1 MKLVINV
8 SFACAFAISCYGGNI
23 VGYATEIS
31 NGRTNVVTVSIQD
44 NKMSENAHTQQ
55 VAQAVTPRTDRPKL
69 HMAELLSY
77 VTVRLTCVRAN
88 GISCGTGFFYDI
100 PHITDPT
107 LHLPVIVS
115 NRHVVKNVVETIIVF
130 TLADANSFPSS
141 ETYTL
146 RIDNRA
152 FPWIGHPDASV
163 DLSVLPIVP
172 ALNHM
177 QRQGKRPFFFSLNSS
192 FIPDDEYLKSVT
204 QTDEVIMIGYPG
216 GLWDNVNNQPIFR
229 KGILAT
235 SPSKNFGGRR
245 EFLID
250 MPVYWGSSG
259 SPVLLFS
266 EGAFLDRRKGEGLKG
281 VMLGGRLKL
290 LGINYATITNTVK
303 GKVVPVP
310 VPTVVEDTEPT
321 DNTTNGQQ
329 RSVAQRFELEAK
341 MGVPNN
347 IGIIIHALRL
357 KEIEEMFANI
367 LRNLPSA
374 NAGHQ

>member
-1 MKLVINV
+1 MKFAMKTL
-8 SFACAFAISCYGGNI
+8 FACGLAISCYGGDI
-23 VGYATEIS
+23 VGYTTEVT
-31 NGRTNVVTVSIQD
+31 NGKTNVVTVSIKED
-44 NKMSENAHTQQ
+44 KMSENTHTQQ
-55 VAQAVTPRTDRPKL
+55 VAQAVAPRTVHPKL

-77 VTVRLTCVRAN
+77 VTVRLTCVKAN
-88 GISCGTGFFYDI
+88 GTSHGTGFFYDI
-100 PHITDPT
+100 PHITDPA

-115 NRHVVKNVVETIIVF
+115 NRHVVKDVVETIIVF

-172 ALNHM
+172 VLNHM
-177 QRQGKRPFFFSLNSS
+177 QRQGKRPFFFPLNSS

-235 SPSKNFGGRR
+235 SPSKNFEGRR

-266 EGAFLDRRKGEGLKG
+266 DGMYFDRSSRSG
-281 VMLGGRLKL
+281 MLGGRVKL
-290 LGINYATITNTVK
+290 LGVNYATITSTVS

-310 VPTVVEDTEPT
+310 VPTVVEDIEPT
-321 DNTTNGQQ
+321 DNATNRQQ
-329 RSVAQRFELEAK
+329 MNNAQRFELEAK

-347 IGIIIHALRL
+347 IGIIIHASRL

-374 NAGHQ
+374 NSGQR

>member
-1 MKLVINV
+1 MKLVMKV
-8 SFACAFAISCYGGNI
+8 LSVGAFTVSCYGGNI
-23 VGYATEIS
+23 VGYTTEVS
-31 NGRTNVVTVSIQD
+31 NGKTNVVTVSIKD
-44 NKMSENAHTQQ
+44 DKMRENVQTKQ
-55 VAQAVTPRTDRPKL
+55 VAQAVTPRMDRPKL

-77 VTVRLTCVRAN
+77 VTVRLTCVKAN
-88 GISCGTGFFYDI
+88 GTSCGTGFFYDI
-100 PHITDPT
+100 PHITDPA

-115 NRHVVKNVVETIIVF
+115 NRHVVKDVVETIIVF
-130 TLADANSFPSS
+130 TLADENSFPSS
-141 ETYTL
+141 EIYTL

-177 QRQGKRPFFFSLNSS
+177 QRQGKRPFFFPLNSS

-235 SPSKNFGGRR
+235 SPSKNFDGRK

-266 EGAFLDRRKGEGLKG
+266 DGMYFDRKSGSG
-281 VMLGGRLKL
+281 VFGGRVKL
-290 LGINYATITNTVK
+290 LGVNYATITSTVS

-310 VPTVVEDTEPT
+310 VPTVVETVVPT
-321 DNTTNGQQ
+321 DNVTNGQPNN
-329 RSVAQRFELEAK
+329 VASRFSLEAK
-341 MGVPNN
+341 MGIPNN
-347 IGIIIHALRL
+347 IGIIIHASRL

-367 LRNLPSA
+367 LRELPSA
-374 NAGHQ
+374 NSGQR

>member
-1 MKLVINV
+1 MKLVMKV
-8 SFACAFAISCYGGNI
+8 LSVCAFTVSCYGGNI
-23 VGYATEIS
+23 VGYTTEVS
-31 NGRTNVVTVSIQD
+31 NGKTNVVTVSIKD
-44 NKMSENAHTQQ
+44 DKMRENVQTNQ
-55 VAQAVTPRTDRPKL
+55 VAQAVTPRMDRPKL

-77 VTVRLTCVRAN
+77 VTVRLTCVRDN
-88 GISCGTGFFYDI
+88 GTSCGTGFFYDI
-100 PHITDPT
+100 PHITDPA

-115 NRHVVKNVVETIIVF
+115 NRHVVKDVVETIIVF
-130 TLADANSFPSS
+130 TLADENSFPSS
-141 ETYTL
+141 EIYTL

-152 FPWIGHPDASV
+152 FPWIDHPDASV

-177 QRQGKRPFFFSLNSS
+177 QRQGKRPFFFPLNSS

-235 SPSKNFGGRR
+235 SPSKNFDGRK

-266 EGAFLDRRKGEGLKG
+266 EGMYFDRERGRGI
-281 VMLGGRLKL
+281 LGGRVKL
-290 LGINYATITNTVK
+290 LGINYATITSTVS

-310 VPTVVEDTEPT
+310 VPTVVEDVVQA
-321 DNTTNGQQ
+321 DNTANGQ
-329 RSVAQRFELEAK
+329 SNNVPPRFSLEAK

-347 IGIIIHALRL
+347 IGIIIHASRL

-367 LRNLPSA
+367 LRKLPSA
-374 NAGHQ
+374 NSGQR

>member
-1 MKLVINV
+1 
-8 SFACAFAISCYGGNI
+8 
-23 VGYATEIS
+23 
-31 NGRTNVVTVSIQD
+31 
-44 NKMSENAHTQQ
+44 
-55 VAQAVTPRTDRPKL
+55 
-69 HMAELLSY
+69 
-77 VTVRLTCVRAN
+77 
-88 GISCGTGFFYDI
+88 
-100 PHITDPT
+100 
-107 LHLPVIVS
+107 
-115 NRHVVKNVVETIIVF
+115 
-130 TLADANSFPSS
+130 
-141 ETYTL
+141 
-146 RIDNRA
+146 
-152 FPWIGHPDASV
+152 
-163 DLSVLPIVP
+163 
-172 ALNHM
+172 
-177 QRQGKRPFFFSLNSS
+177 
-192 FIPDDEYLKSVT
+192 
-204 QTDEVIMIGYPG
+204 MIGYPG

-347 IGIIIHALRL
+347 IGIIIHASRL